1 MFGAFWQGKV
11 PSIPEN
17 FEPGSEPTYDIEA
30 KDGDFCFCYLP
41 EQGCHYHY
49 SPNEEYPLAQIE
61 KEYEGGVN
69 LAIGGGFMLIGYCSG
84 SESCFG
90 ELADLR
96 EVTVAGISSP
106 PKGCAVPADLSI
118 EATEIWALDLHGSAD
133 GQGLSKSSETDS
145 E

>member
-17 FEPGSEPTYDIEA
+17 FEPGSETAYDIES

-41 EQGCHYHY
+41 AQGCHYHY
-49 SPNEEYPLAQIE
+49 TSAEEYPLAVIE

-69 LAIGGGFMLIGYCSG
+69 LSIANGFMIIGYSSG
-84 SESCFG
+84 SDSCFG
-90 ELADLR
+90 ETSDLK

-106 PKGCAVPADLSI
+106 SKACAVPEEL
-118 EATEIWALDLHGSAD
+118 
-133 GQGLSKSSETDS
+133 
-145 E
+145 